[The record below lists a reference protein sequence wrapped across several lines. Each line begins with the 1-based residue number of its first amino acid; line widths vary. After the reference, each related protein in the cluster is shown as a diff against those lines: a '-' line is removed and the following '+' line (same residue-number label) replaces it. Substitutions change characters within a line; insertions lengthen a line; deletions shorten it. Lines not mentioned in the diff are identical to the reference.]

1 MRSAEPFPA
10 ITLTAA
16 DHSRLSALVETVA
29 DTAPD
34 VYDYL
39 SRELDRAAVT
49 EVPDIA
55 PSIVTMNAEV
65 TFRDESTGQC
75 RRITLVYPGEADLE
89 NGRLSIL
96 TPIGAALIGV
106 AEGRSIRWYDRQGEA
121 RTLTVLEVERGG

>member
-10 ITLTAA
+10 ITLTAI
-16 DHSRLSALVETVA
+16 DHGRLSSLVEAVA

-34 VYDYL
+34 LYDYL
-39 SRELDRAAVT
+39 TRELDRATVMEAG
-49 EVPDIA
+49 DIA

-65 TFRDESTGQC
+65 TFRDEGTGQC
-75 RRITLVYPGEADLE
+75 RRVTLVYPGEADLE

-106 AEGRSIRWYDRQGEA
+106 PAGCSIRWYDRQGEA
-121 RTLTVLEVERGG
+121 RTLTVLAVGRGG